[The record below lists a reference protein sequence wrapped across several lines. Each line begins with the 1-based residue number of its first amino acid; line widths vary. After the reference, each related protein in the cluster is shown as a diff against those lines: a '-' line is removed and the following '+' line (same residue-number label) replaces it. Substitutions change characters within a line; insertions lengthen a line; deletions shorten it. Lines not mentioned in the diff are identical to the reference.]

1 MLLGLDM
8 GFLGR
13 KGQKKIRW
21 GNNTNRMNRFAA
33 GTSEEFVV
41 RHLLASN
48 HFEARRAIRRV
59 FNVAGFSLLRKM
71 THLSRDKTATKMWHP
86 DWAINDKAP
95 SMR

>member
-1 MLLGLDM
+1 M

-21 GNNTNRMNRFAA
+21 GNNTNRMNRFAP

-59 FNVAGFSLLRKM
+59 LMSRDFRYRENGLILC
-71 THLSRDKTATKMWHP
+71 RDKTAPKMSHP
-86 DWAINDKAP
+86 ELGQQ
-95 SMR
+95 